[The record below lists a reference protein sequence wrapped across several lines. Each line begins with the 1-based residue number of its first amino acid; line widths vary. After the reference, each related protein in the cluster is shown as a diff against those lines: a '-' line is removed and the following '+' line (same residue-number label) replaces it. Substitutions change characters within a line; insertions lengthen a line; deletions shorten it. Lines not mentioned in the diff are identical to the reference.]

1 MNTDPL
7 VSIIC
12 LTYNE
17 EHFVRDTLDNILSQE
32 TNFSYEVLVYDDASD
47 DQTSAILREYE
58 EAHPNIF
65 KLTLFEENNFK
76 KGLGFYGLRIGFSE
90 AKGKYIAYCEGD
102 DYWCDNNKL
111 QKQVDFLESHP
122 EFEVC
127 AHETMIRDDYNEK
140 ENGTLFSSKTVNLFI
155 DRTKRQKYDFYDTLT
170 GNIFHVSSMMFRK
183 FTFNWPSWIGQI
195 RAMDMVCFMLLAEKG
210 DIYVMKDV
218 MSVYR
223 FNQKSI
229 TSSNAE
235 FQNAISFNN
244 ISIEILEKMN
254 EYWNGRHFNAIKKI
268 LAGYYIN
275 NMFCYLSRG
284 LRDYSS
290 AREMARNARKYDF
303 PSYIKYF
310 GIESYRK
317 LKKHL
322 W

>member
-1 MNTDPL
+1 MNINTL
-7 VSIIC
+7 VSIVC

-17 EHFVRDTLDNILSQE
+17 EDFVGDTLDSFLAQE
-32 TNFSYEVLVYDDASD
+32 TNFSFEVLVYDDASQD
-47 DQTSAILREYE
+47 KTPSILREY
-58 EAHPNIF
+58 AQKYPGIF
-65 KLTLFEENNFK
+65 KLTLYSENNFK
-76 KGLGFYGLRIGFSE
+76 KGLGFLGLREGFRN

-102 DYWCDNNKL
+102 DYWCDNKKL

-127 AHETMIRDDYNEK
+127 AHETMIRDDNNEK
-140 ENGTLFSSKTVNLFI
+140 ENGVLFSSKKVNLFI

-183 FTFNWPSWIGQI
+183 FTFNWPPWIGQI

-223 FNQKSI
+223 YNQKSV

-244 ISIEILEKMN
+244 VSIEILEKMN
-254 EYWNGRHFNAIKKI
+254 GYWNGRHFNSIKKI
-268 LAGYYIN
+268 LAGYYTN
-275 NMFCYLSRG
+275 NMFCYLSKG
-284 LRDYSS
+284 LRDYSK
-290 AREMARNARKYDF
+290 AKIMARTALMYDL
-303 PSYIKYF
+303 PSFIKYF
-310 GIESYRK
+310 VIESCRK
-317 LKKHL
+317 FKKQI
-322 W
+322 